1 MKKQIIAWIVLAT
14 LATTGAYTY
23 ASNTSTW
30 SVTKTEIMDLVK
42 KVRDGVTLTTE
53 EQAKLDAVKLNRWQ
67 KHEKI
72 WSGSTM
78 SGSMNEMR
86 WEMWMGWMMGAWF
99 STMTQLSDAEKTAL
113 TTMTADQKKAFF
125 DAKMTDVKAKAE
137 AKETVIDKLLAG
149 TALTA
154 DEETLRQEII
164 KDRAAMKAQKTAM
177 DANMQ
182 AWKWRMWGQKWEKR
196 WMNR

>member
-1 MKKQIIAWIVLAT
+1 MKKQIIAGIVLAT

-23 ASNTSTW
+23 ASNTSTG

-53 EQAKLDAVKLNRWQ
+53 EQAKLDAVKLNRGQ

-72 WSGSTM
+72 GSGSTM

-86 WEMWMGWMMGAWF
+86 GEMGMGGMMGAGF

-182 AWKWRMWGQKWEKR
+182 AGKGRMGGQKGEKR
-196 WMNR
+196 GMNR